1 MPLRQPPYPSK
12 AVANF
17 FLSKSRRI
25 TQKKLHKLLYYAHG
39 WHLGLTSLPLLDE
52 MVEAWHHG
60 PIVPTVFHE
69 FKLFGS
75 RPITCFA
82 REFNPDEFRRDI
94 VPPVDAGD
102 AFVIDLLER
111 IWKVYNGCSDDQLF
125 HMTRAVGS
133 PWLIT
138 HNEHPGIKGVDIP
151 NQLFAEHFAVRVREN
166 ARSA

>member
-1 MPLRQPPYPSK
+1 MPPRQPPYSAK
-12 AVANF
+12 AVSNF

-25 TQKKLHKLLYYAHG
+25 TQMKLHKLLYFAHG

-52 MVEAWHHG
+52 MVEAWPDG
-60 PIVPTVFHE
+60 PVVPSVFHE
-69 FKLFGS
+69 FKTFGI

-102 AFVIDLLER
+102 AFVHDLLER
-111 IWKVYNGCSDDQLF
+111 IWKVYNGFSDDQLF

-133 PWLIT
+133 PWSKT

-151 NQLFAEHFAVRVREN
+151 NELFAEHFAERVRDN